1 MCKKLCQ
8 TLYTHCL
15 MNFTQPYRVFI
26 FHCLQMKNW
35 VISKSH
41 ISIKWQKHDLDP
53 ELIEKPLMFS
63 LYLLFM
69 SSVDRTLAVAI
80 GTNPT
85 GSCLKVKWGYKILQK
100 LTESKQVLN
109 NLGLEIMGSEHL
121 NPPPA
126 QFQIQLHGIRL
137 RFPRSGLCLSLYIT
151 SLRPASSSLIGL
163 SMQADIWDENW
174 NQPSKSSAHRSLIGQ
189 LGFMS
194 TF

>member
-1 MCKKLCQ
+1 MCKELCQ
-8 TLYTHCL
+8 ALYTHCL
-15 MNFTQPYRVFI
+15 INFTQPYRVFI

-41 ISIKWQKHDLDP
+41 ISTKWQKHDLDP

-69 SSVDRTLAVAI
+69 SSVDRTLAVAS

-100 LTESKQVLN
+100 LTASKQVLN
-109 NLGLEIMGSEHL
+109 NQGLEIMGSKHL

-126 QFQIQLHGIRL
+126 QFQIQLHGIKL
-137 RFPRSGLCLSLYIT
+137 RYTPRTVSLSLHHFSET
-151 SLRPASSSLIGL
+151 SVLFSDRPSHASRY
-163 SMQADIWDENW
+163 MRWKIWK
-174 NQPSKSSAHRSLIGQ
+174 QPSKSSAHRSLIDQ
-189 LGFMS
+189 LGCMS